1 MLYCGGKKLPAG
13 KVYGTS
19 EECKGKHQLRL
30 YGKYAITNPEITSLK
45 STGDDP
51 VYCGAKKS
59 KRKHGT
65 AEQCK
70 SKRQLRLYGV
80 FVNPQTT
87 PKPKT
92 LTPKPKT
99 LTPKSKTL
107 TPKSKTLTP
116 KSKTLTP
123 KPKTLTT
130 KAKTLAPKPKTLTT
144 KTKTLTPKPKT
155 LTNVKAKAV
164 TKLAAVV
171 KMKQAKKLFNKM
183 MQNVNSAQFRRKK
196 RKLLLDIL
204 NVQLHSQ
211 FKSKT
216 VLYPESIV
224 TKIKVLSRDETASGA
239 SVLSLQT
246 DSFGTLVCKFT
257 PLPKLSTK
265 PDPGRFEICLYDKIM
280 NHLVDD
286 NVTPFIMK
294 SLLTSNDLSK
304 SSFCVVRK
312 DMHPSI
318 QKEIKL
324 NNNKKLRVLLTESV
338 DAANIT
344 SLQNFLKT
352 NGKTINEITNVL
364 LQVLWTLECFNRIGF
379 RHNDLHL
386 GNILV
391 VKHARK
397 SKNTHRIFKYTC
409 TKTKQVKKV
418 YLPVIEWEVR
428 IFDFDRSGKARM
440 KNLKSVYNTAYHLNY
455 EPFTDWDMS
464 LWTDNTLNSQYDTY
478 KIMSELPKTG
488 DFNFNVNGYTYSTR
502 LLNKERD
509 IIMNKY
515 HFNSLF
521 FEDYGFCIDSHK
533 GTTNIKIDGYPST
546 IDIFEHIVKLQKY
559 NRIPKKESR
568 LIEIYDMNNI
578 KKSKH

>member
-92 LTPKPKT
+92 LTTKT
-99 LTPKSKTL
+99 
-107 TPKSKTLTP
+107 
-116 KSKTLTP
+116 
-123 KPKTLTT
+123 
-130 KAKTLAPKPKTLTT
+130 KTLAPKPKTLTT

-455 EPFTDWDMS
+455 NTNVDMFMR
-464 LWTDNTLNSQYDTY
+464 LRTDNTLNSQFDTY
-478 KIMSELPKTG
+478 KIMASMAMMTSIANIAIPGYKYKTVLTH
-488 DFNFNVNGYTYSTR
+488 DE
-502 LLNKERD
+502 K
-509 IIMNKY
+509 KY
-515 HFNSLF
+515 VLKKYKFNSKSFLKF
-521 FEDYGFCIDSHK
+521 NQCISTKDV
-533 GTTNIKIDGYPST
+533 TPNIKINGYPST
-546 IDIFEHIVKLQKY
+546 IDIFEHIIRTKTY
-559 NRIPKKESR
+559 NIPPSKKSN
-568 LIEIYDMNNI
+568 LIEIYDMDNI
-578 KKSKH
+578 HR